1 MAIQYGESAAK
12 HVIEG
17 QVSCGTGAW
26 TALNVGSAP
35 LDGRTRVRIFVRGNI
50 GMSLA
55 LAYANKNSS
64 GGFTTPT
71 TTVHQTTVVAGGS
84 YFIEPLTDSV
94 QLYGRLIKK
103 AGATD
108 SSVKV
113 IVTEYR

>member
-1 MAIQYGESAAK
+1 MHYGESAAK

-17 QVSCGTGAW
+17 QKSCGTGGW

-35 LDGRTRVRIFVRGNI
+35 LTGRTRLRIFVRGNI

-55 LAYANKNSS
+55 LAYANKNAS

-71 TTVHQTTVVAGGS
+71 TTVAETTIVAGGT
-84 YFIEPLTDSV
+84 YFIEPLSDSV

-103 AGATD
+103 AGVTD
-108 SSVKV
+108 NSVKV
-113 IVTEYR
+113 IITEYR